1 MKPTQ
6 EQVIALALE
15 SGASVGKWGDAV
27 FSANNLIKFAAAI
40 AYAAGQASKVPEGWK
55 LVPVEPTPEMLKAS
69 LHESKCRAWQI
80 YKWMISASPSQE
92 GGES

>member
-1 MKPTQ
+1 MDNYRTKEEADRLMGRDQ
-6 EQVIALALE
+6 
-15 SGASVGKWGDAV
+15 
-27 FSANNLIKFAAAI
+27 NNEITSLRQQAATLT
-40 AYAAGQASKVPEGWK
+40 YAARQASKVPEGWK

-92 GGES
+92 TGE